1 MCLGCQK
8 VSEETKRERSR
19 EDTKSILFKIE
30 LSTYDAIWE
39 SDETNRSID
48 RVSKDR
54 TLHKAVNSGSVHRN
68 DFSTHPPEERSVQP
82 RSQIFC
88 SNGEKTGIPTDTN
101 EGDKAYLGVSVR
113 TIIPLESIREAPS
126 SSLLEA
132 QRQISSLSSSQAK
145 HLTLLSD
152 WANLFD
158 GCESGFTKSGS
169 LVIQKS
175 PSLSPSFLNEW
186 LTARESRLA
195 VVIAPKK
202 IRLPPGNVMGMFQT
216 KKDYLFQ
223 ILNLDSTFDEVVD
236 LFLSKE
242 SGNRLPISFSK
253 TEAKRPTVM
262 SNTRMRTTLSEN
274 LGPKFDAGN
283 EGLYFT
289 TGCVNSRVCYKMTL
303 VELSRIETIF
313 SLTCPENLPDN

>member
-1 MCLGCQK
+1 MQFG
-8 VSEETKRERSR
+8 SR
-19 EDTKSILFKIE
+19 EDTKITFSKIE

-39 SDETNRSID
+39 SEETNRSID
-48 RVSKDR
+48 RVPKDR
-54 TLHKAVNSGSVHRN
+54 TLHKASNSESVHRN
-68 DFSTHPPEERSVQP
+68 DFSTHLPEERSVEP
-82 RSQIFC
+82 RSQVFC
-88 SNGEKTGIPTDTN
+88 SNGEKTGIPTDTT
-101 EGDKAYLGVSVR
+101 EGDKAYPRVSV
-113 TIIPLESIREAPS
+113 IPLESIREAPS

-132 QRQISSLSSSQAK
+132 QRQLSSLSSSQAK

-169 LVIQKS
+169 LAIQKS

-236 LFLSKE
+236 LFLCKE
-242 SGNRLPISFSK
+242 SGNRLPVSFSI

-262 SNTRMRTTLSEN
+262 TNTRMRTTLSEN

-289 TGCVNSRVCYKMTL
+289 TGCVNSGVCYKMTL